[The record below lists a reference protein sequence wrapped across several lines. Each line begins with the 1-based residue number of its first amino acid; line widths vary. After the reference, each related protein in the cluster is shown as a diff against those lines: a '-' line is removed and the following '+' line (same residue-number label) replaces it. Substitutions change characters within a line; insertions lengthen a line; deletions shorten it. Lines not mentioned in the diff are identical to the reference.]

1 VSRASLSIPTAFR
14 DLLFPHRYKA
24 YYGGRG
30 SAKSH
35 SFVRALV
42 ARCAAR
48 PTRWLCCREIQNSIS
63 ASVKQLLDDVIREA
77 GLTNRAGTE
86 PFFESLETEIR
97 GANGTLITFAGL
109 RTNPEKV
116 KSMEGLDGAWVEE
129 ANSVSARSLELLR
142 PTLRAERSE
151 LWFSWNPE
159 HATDPVDAMFRGA
172 AGPPHDAVVREV
184 CWRDN
189 PHFPLVLAREMR
201 DDRSRDPD
209 KYKHVWL
216 GGYRAYSSARVF
228 TNWRIAPVP
237 PPPPSTVVRFGA
249 DWGFGDPSVLVR
261 SWIVGRTLYV
271 DYEAG
276 GSGVEIDDLPAMF
289 AGDDPQKPPR
299 WKNTYRRPGVP
310 GALRWQIR
318 ADSSRPDT
326 ISYVRARGF
335 NIVPARKGPGSVEEG
350 VEFLKSVDIVVDPRC
365 TNMIDELASYSYKV
379 DKRTEAVIPVLED
392 RKNHWIDAL
401 RYSHEGARRGQM
413 AAVVVQRL

>member
-35 SFVRALV
+35 SFARALV

-261 SWIVGRTLYV
+261 IADRGGRARC
-271 DYEAG
+271 AG
-276 GSGVEIDDLPAMF
+276 RYGRIRRGPIRSATSG
-289 AGDDPQKPPR
+289 R
-299 WKNTYRRPGVP
+299 
-310 GALRWQIR
+310 GASI
-318 ADSSRPDT
+318 SSR
-326 ISYVRARGF
+326 RARGQGPWRRASSSSSRWTSSW
-335 NIVPARKGPGSVEEG
+335 IRAAR
-350 VEFLKSVDIVVDPRC
+350 
-365 TNMIDELASYSYKV
+365 T
-379 DKRTEAVIPVLED
+379 
-392 RKNHWIDAL
+392 
-401 RYSHEGARRGQM
+401 
-413 AAVVVQRL
+413 